1 MAAPS
6 RGLVAL
12 ESAVSYALDGA
23 ALVTA
28 SLLGSPT
35 PCAGWTL
42 GALLTHL
49 DASMAELSQVVAGR
63 RGAAEPGHD
72 GPDPVARLRGHAAGL
87 MAACGAA
94 GPAGGRVPLGDREL
108 TVSMVVM
115 TAAMEV
121 AGHGWD
127 IFAACGAARPVP
139 PRLATV
145 LLTVAPLLIPPE
157 ARPGL
162 FGPPVPLRGPAGPG
176 DHLVAFLGR
185 QPCPAATPP
194 RRGDSRAP
202 GWSV

>member
-6 RGLVAL
+6 RGLAAL
-12 ESAVSYALDGA
+12 DSAVRYALDGA
-23 ALVTA
+23 ALVSTA
-28 SLLGSPT
+28 RLASPT

-42 GALLTHL
+42 AVLLAHL
-49 DASMAELSQVVAGR
+49 GASMADLSQVVSGR
-63 RGAAEPGHD
+63 PDAAEPDQD
-72 GPDPVARLRGHAAGL
+72 GTDPVARLRGHAAGL

-94 GPAGGRVPLGDREL
+94 GPAGRRLLLGDREL
-108 TVSMVVM
+108 TVSMVTM
-115 TAAMEV
+115 TAAVEV

-127 IFAACGAARPVP
+127 IFAACGAPRPVP
-139 PRLATV
+139 PRLAAV

-185 QPCPAATPP
+185 QPRPAAAPP